1 MPKPRKSRSHHSQV
15 AANLNGP
22 GSSASGAGPSQLS
35 ANSMTINYTAMP
47 METLRFMLSQRHLNQ
62 TGPRRVLIT
71 RLQESDSPAA
81 NTAPQVPDQLAAM
94 IASIV
99 EAKLANLN
107 GPRSTSEPVVSP
119 EIEPPQASPSQP
131 TPTGAPSL
139 VPVHD
144 PSVVPTLP
152 PAQPFSGGQDGG
164 QAVLD
169 LGNPEDV
176 ASIHRNYRLP
186 SVASHLSNSQIAAIM
201 NGEYVDLASLLPF
214 SSLLRDRV
222 NSNLKLQV
230 GNEGL
235 TIPLPSP
242 AQRPKI
248 TSIDRWLDAFAIYSS
263 VVLYSYAFCG
273 VDLISYQQLIRESVR
288 KFPGMA
294 WYVYDVEFRRRASHN
309 LSKKWGERDV
319 QLYLDTFT
327 GLPKSILCKS
337 CSSSDHFTDACPLS
351 PRSKDSPGP
360 NHADLCYNFNKGVPC
375 YRTPCPYRHQC
386 NKPGCSGAHSGKD
399 HHDLPNSGSQ
409 PKSVS
414 RSSHSS
420 RSRP

>member
-1 MPKPRKSRSHHSQV
+1 MVHKSSATIPETRKSRSNRSQA
-15 AANLNGP
+15 AANLT
-22 GSSASGAGPSQLS
+22 GSGSPASSAGPSHMS
-35 ANSMTINYTAMP
+35 ANNLTINYTAIP
-47 METLRFMLSQRHLNQ
+47 TETLRFMLSQRHLNQ

-71 RLQESDSPAA
+71 RLQESDSPATT
-81 NTAPQVPDQLAAM
+81 TAPQVPDQLSAI

-99 EAKLANLN
+99 EAKLASLN
-107 GPRSTSEPVVSP
+107 SGSTSGPAVPP
-119 EIEPPQASPSQP
+119 EIEPAQASSTQP
-131 TPTGAPSL
+131 IPTGAPSL
-139 VPVHD
+139 VPVHES
-144 PSVVPTLP
+144 SVTPTPP
-152 PAQPFSGGQDGG
+152 PARSFNGGQDGG
-164 QAVLD
+164 PAALD

-186 SVASHLSNSQIAAIM
+186 SVASHLSNSQIAAIT

-263 VVLYSYAFCG
+263 VILYSYPSRG
-273 VDLISYQQLIRESVR
+273 VDLISCQELIRESAR

-327 GLPKSILCKS
+327 GLPV
-337 CSSSDHFTDACPLS
+337 HPL
-351 PRSKDSPGP
+351 
-360 NHADLCYNFNKGVPC
+360 
-375 YRTPCPYRHQC
+375 
-386 NKPGCSGAHSGKD
+386 
-399 HHDLPNSGSQ
+399 
-409 PKSVS
+409 
-414 RSSHSS
+414 
-420 RSRP
+420 

>member
-1 MPKPRKSRSHHSQV
+1 MPKPRKSRSHRSQV
-15 AANLNGP
+15 AANLTGP

-47 METLRFMLSQRHLNQ
+47 TETLRFMLSQRHLNQ

-71 RLQESDSPAA
+71 RLQESDSPAT

-107 GPRSTSEPVVSP
+107 GSRSTSEPVVPP

-144 PSVVPTLP
+144 LSVVLTLP

-164 QAVLD
+164 QAALD
-169 LGNPEDV
+169 LDNPEDV

-186 SVASHLSNSQIAAIM
+186 SVASHLSNSQIAAIT

-263 VVLYSYAFCG
+263 VVLYSYPSRG
-273 VDLISYQQLIRESVR
+273 VDLTSYQQLIRESAR

-294 WYVYDVEFRRRASHN
+294 WYVYDV
-309 LSKKWGERDV
+309 
-319 QLYLDTFT
+319 
-327 GLPKSILCKS
+327 
-337 CSSSDHFTDACPLS
+337 
-351 PRSKDSPGP
+351 
-360 NHADLCYNFNKGVPC
+360 
-375 YRTPCPYRHQC
+375 
-386 NKPGCSGAHSGKD
+386 
-399 HHDLPNSGSQ
+399 
-409 PKSVS
+409 
-414 RSSHSS
+414 
-420 RSRP
+420 

>member
-1 MPKPRKSRSHHSQV
+1 MGHKVSATMPKTRKSRSNRSQA
-15 AANLNGP
+15 AANLTGP
-22 GSSASGAGPSQLS
+22 GSPASSAGNL
-35 ANSMTINYTAMP
+35 TINYTAMST
-47 METLRFMLSQRHLNQ
+47 ETLRFMLSQRDLNQ
-62 TGPRRVLIT
+62 SGPRRVLIT
-71 RLQESDSPAA
+71 RLQESDSPTTT
-81 NTAPQVPDQLAAM
+81 TAPQVPEQLSAM

-99 EAKLANLN
+99 EAKLANLTS
-107 GPRSTSEPVVSP
+107 RSTSGPVVPP
-119 EIEPPQASPSQP
+119 EIELAQASATQP

-139 VPVHD
+139 VHEPSTSRHE
-144 PSVVPTLP
+144 PSVVPTPP
-152 PAQPFSGGQDGG
+152 PARPFNGGQDGG
-164 QAVLD
+164 PAALD

-186 SVASHLSNSQIAAIM
+186 SVASHLSNSQIAAIT
-201 NGEYVDLASLLPF
+201 NGEYLDLAILLPF

-248 TSIDRWLDAFAIYSS
+248 TSIDRWFDAFAIYSS
-263 VVLYSYAFCG
+263 VILYSYPSRG
-273 VDLISYQQLIRESVR
+273 VDLISYQQLIRESAR

-309 LSKKWGERDV
+309 LSKKWRERDV

-375 YRTPCPYRHQC
+375 ARTPCPYRHQC
-386 NKPGCSGAHSGKD
+386 NKPGCSTSPFWKG
-399 HHDLPNSGSQ
+399 P
-409 PKSVS
+409 PRSVQ
-414 RSSHSS
+414 R
-420 RSRP
+420 RIPAKIR

>member
-1 MPKPRKSRSHHSQV
+1 MPKQRKSRSHRSQT
-15 AANLNGP
+15 AANLTGP
-22 GSSASGAGPSQLS
+22 GSSAAGAGPPQMS
-35 ANSMTINYTAMP
+35 AQNMTINYTAMP
-47 METLRFMLSQRHLNQ
+47 TETLRFMLSQRQLNQ

-71 RLQESDSPAA
+71 RLQDSDTPAT
-81 NTAPQVPDQLAAM
+81 NTALQVPDQLAAM

-107 GPRSTSEPVVSP
+107 SSSTSEPVVPP
-119 EIEPPQASPSQP
+119 EIEPAQASTAQP
-131 TPTGAPSL
+131 TLTGTPSL
-139 VPVHD
+139 VPVVE

-152 PAQPFSGGQDGG
+152 TARSFNGGQDGG
-164 QAVLD
+164 HAALD

-186 SVASHLSNSQIAAIM
+186 SVASHLSNSQIAAIT

-263 VVLYSYAFCG
+263 VILHSFPSRG
-273 VDLISYQQLIRESVR
+273 VDLISYQQLIRESAR

-351 PRSKDSPGP
+351 PRSKDTPGP

-375 YRTPCPYRHQC
+375 ARTPCPYRHQC
-386 NKPGCSGAHSGKD
+386 NKPGCFGAHPGKD
-399 HHDLPNSGSQ
+399 HQDLSNSGPQ
-409 PKSVS
+409 PKSAS

-420 RSRP
+420 RSRT